1 MHKTEHAG
9 HSVLK
14 ENDSIYV
21 CLLGPYSWNCL
32 RRVSRYDFVGRGVS
46 LVAGF
51 EVSRTCLI
59 SSVPL
64 FVSYLL
70 IKI

>member
-9 HSVLK
+9 HMVLK

-32 RRVSRYDFVGRGVS
+32 RIVRRYDFVGRGVS

-51 EVSRTCLI
+51 EVSKD
-59 SSVPL
+59 
-64 FVSYLL
+64 LL
-70 IKI
+70 NSQCTSFFFPSIC

>member
-1 MHKTEHAG
+1 MGDLVHKTELAG
-9 HSVLK
+9 YSVLK

-32 RRVSRYDFVGRGVS
+32 RRVRRYDFVGSGVS

-51 EVSRTCLI
+51 EVSKD
-59 SSVPL
+59 L
-64 FVSYLL
+64 FNF
-70 IKI
+70 

>member
-1 MHKTEHAG
+1 MGDLVHKTEHAG
-9 HSVLK
+9 YSVLK

-32 RRVSRYDFVGRGVS
+32 RRVRRYDFVGRGVS

-51 EVSRTCLI
+51 EVSKD
-59 SSVPL
+59 L
-64 FVSYLL
+64 FNF
-70 IKI
+70 